1 MHLKRAMSNLGLSFA
16 AGLKLAMK
24 ERVELRRQH
33 ARALYVEVSDSK
45 LQHTGAEKE
54 WDGTSYV

>member
-1 MHLKRAMSNLGLSFA
+1 MHLKRAMSNLELSFA

-24 ERVELRRQH
+24 EKVELRRQH
-33 ARALYVEVSDSK
+33 ARALYVEVSDK

-54 WDGTSYV
+54 WDGTS

>member
-54 WDGTSYV
+54 WDGTSYA